1 MPSITAGDIGC
12 RSVSSH
18 LLWISASR
26 DVADLAVASPTTKK
40 IIAEAFWGIEGPYDP
55 GVRSSYSADK

>member
-1 MPSITAGDIGC
+1 
-12 RSVSSH
+12 
-18 LLWISASR
+18 LWISASR